1 MIHSILLAF
10 VLAVPSAGPKGLP
23 IFQERDGRVVIE
35 VESHPPVGA
44 WRPERNMNGYTGA
57 GYYTWR
63 GPNLFR
69 SPGQAPLVYAFEI
82 KTPGTYQ
89 LRIRNRHDFHDSTE
103 QNDCFTRLDGG
114 PWIKT
119 FSSKRGEWTFRSNHE
134 HNHHKKPN
142 ASYDLKAGRHILQ
155 ISGRSQGFSIDRI
168 HLYRGGGRG
177 AENPELP
184 ETRVAIPASKPP
196 VTPRTP
202 KAKPATSGQAPNLAI
217 RLNLAKRY
225 VKKGDVDRAARVLSA
240 MVAKY
245 PDTSEAKQAAELL
258 RSMK

>member
-1 MIHSILLAF
+1 MPYSIAF
-10 VLAVPSAGPKGLP
+10 VLLLMSPAAGPAGLP
-23 IFQERDGRVVIE
+23 VFEERDGRVIIE

-44 WRPERNMNGYTGA
+44 WAPERNMNGYTGA

-114 PWIKT
+114 KWIKT

-134 HNHHKKPN
+134 HNHHTKPN
-142 ASYDLKAGRHILQ
+142 ASYQLKPGRHFLQ
-155 ISGRSQGFSIDRI
+155 ISGRSKGFSIDRI
-168 HLYRGGGRG
+168 HLYCTKDRA
-177 AENPELP
+177 AEDPNLP
-184 ETRVAIPASKPP
+184 ETRVAPPEPKPLAMAKNSK
-196 VTPRTP
+196 
-202 KAKPATSGQAPNLAI
+202 KPQGRAPGGEQLPNLAV
-217 RLNLAKRY
+217 RLSLAKRY
-225 VKKGDVDRAARVLSA
+225 SKKGDAKRVVHPTCFLAYWCLWVPS
-240 MVAKY
+240 
-245 PDTSEAKQAAELL
+245 SFCF
-258 RSMK
+258 